1 MEALRNEQQQC
12 NSHLQRLQEQLNE
25 VQAEINHLNE
35 QQNMIERDK
44 DQILACKKVIQEAM
58 MSYQKL
64 MSRQGKFEI

>member
-1 MEALRNEQQQC
+1 VEALRNEQQQC
-12 NSHLQRLQEQLNE
+12 NSHLKRLQEQLNE